1 MTGAK
6 YTDWHLPTRREARFI
21 AMSTMG
27 PLRAAELRQCQ
38 CLQVCGSVPYPVSQT
53 SAPQPEMV
61 MVLKVINPRNI
72 QMPLLTSVFSYSAS
86 A

>member
-6 YTDWHLPTRREARFI
+6 GSQVYYYEHNVL
-21 AMSTMG
+21 G

-53 SAPQPEMV
+53 AARQPEMV

-72 QMPLLTSVFSYSAS
+72 QMPLPTSVFSYSAS